1 MTMILIQVTDSKLD
15 DLVRTAIMYG
25 WTRDNPEKK
34 WTVPEKKAAARYII
48 NRMIHEPFKIP

>member
-1 MTMILIQVTDSKLD
+1 
-15 DLVRTAIMYG
+15 MYG